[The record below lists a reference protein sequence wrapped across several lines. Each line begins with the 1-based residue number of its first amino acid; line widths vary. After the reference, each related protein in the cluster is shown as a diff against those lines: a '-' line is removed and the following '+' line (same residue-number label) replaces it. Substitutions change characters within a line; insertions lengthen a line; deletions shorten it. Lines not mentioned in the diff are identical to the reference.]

1 MTTLLQATKN
11 ELEFYFCFIG
21 DAWIGKQG
29 AFSRFPCLWLYQSVR
44 FRLNRTPAEEVLAAK
59 LANCEEFAEK
69 LPDKWNTTIC
79 ENGCALSGG
88 ERQRISI
95 ARAFL
100 KDAPIILLDE
110 ATASLDVENETA
122 IQEALSRLIKDK
134 TVLIIAHR
142 MRTVSSADKIVVLKD
157 GAVAEQGSPAQL
169 LHKGGIFAHMVQLQ
183 TKSQGWSL
191 VKA

>member
-134 TVLIIAHR
+134 TVLIIVHR
-142 MRTVSSADKIVVLKD
+142 MRTVSSSDKIVVLKD
-157 GAVAEQGSPAQL
+157 GTVTEQGSPAQL
-169 LHKGGIFAHMVQLQ
+169 LHDGGIFDHMVQL
-183 TKSQGWSL
+183 
-191 VKA
+191 